1 MKRKWIATML
11 TCTMLTAML
20 AGCGGD
26 KGTDTQAPAS
36 DAPAETAQSG
46 KQKIVRRKAIWKG
59 RLPSG
64 ILSPRE
70 PVWTQ
75 YRRLQIPLWNCIRG

>member
-46 KQKIVRRKAIWKG
+46 EAEDSAAEGDLEGEITFWHSFTQG
-59 RLPSG
+59 PRLET
-64 ILSPRE
+64 I
-70 PVWTQ
+70 Q
-75 YRRLQIPLWNCIRG
+75 